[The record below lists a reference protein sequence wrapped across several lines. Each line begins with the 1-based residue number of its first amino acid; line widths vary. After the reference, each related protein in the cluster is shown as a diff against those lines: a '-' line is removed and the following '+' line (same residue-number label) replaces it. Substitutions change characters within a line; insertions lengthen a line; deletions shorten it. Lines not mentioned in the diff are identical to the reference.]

1 MDTIVLI
8 IAASA
13 KIFIEAALYIL
24 CGFMVAGLI
33 RVHMQPDSVAHYFY
47 RGRFKSVLY
56 AALLGVPIPL

>member
-24 CGFMVAGLI
+24 FGFMVAGLI
-33 RVHMQPDSVAHYFY
+33 RVYMQPDSVAHYFY